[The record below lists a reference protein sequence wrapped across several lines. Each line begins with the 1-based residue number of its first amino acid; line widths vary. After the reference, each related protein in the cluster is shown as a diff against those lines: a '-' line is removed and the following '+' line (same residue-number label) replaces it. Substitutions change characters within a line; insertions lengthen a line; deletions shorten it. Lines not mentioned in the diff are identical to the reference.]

1 MNLLFQIQ
9 FMNGIMTGNI
19 TLTCMDILLKPIQA
33 CQIEGFTIEGGVS
46 YVIKG
51 FRLSLPALQH
61 FAHIDDD
68 GRPVGLLV
76 ALSID
81 FGWLHKPQSFGIHYF

>member
-1 MNLLFQIQ
+1 
-9 FMNGIMTGNI
+9 
-19 TLTCMDILLKPIQA
+19 MDILLKPIQA

-51 FRLSLPALQH
+51 FRLALPALQH

-68 GRPVGLLV
+68 GRLAGCFV
-76 ALSID
+76 D
-81 FGWLHKPQSFGIHYF
+81 